1 MKIPNTQ
8 DPITQDSKVAIIG
21 AGPAGL
27 STAKHLL
34 VTGIFM
40 LFCILSCIKSP
51 NMRSEYIKCDHL

>member
-34 VTGIFM
+34 GMGVFNAPF
-40 LFCILSCIKSP
+40 LFI
-51 NMRSEYIKCDHL
+51 E